1 MAARYDHPGRGAFM
15 PSTIQHVV
23 LGIAAALCG
32 VLPAGTTAHAQDYPT
47 QPIRILVGFGP
58 GSIADVLARMVGRHI
73 EARHG
78 KPVVVEN
85 RPGNSSMLAAEQVA
99 KADKDGHTLFMATVA
114 QTLVPVRRKMA
125 FRLDKDMAPIALL
138 GVVPNLM
145 VAHPSLGVK
154 DVQGLIAI
162 ARSKPDTLTFGTSGS
177 GTASHLAA
185 ELFNHRVGARIVV
198 VHYQSG
204 SNQVLVDLLGG
215 RLNLAFNSAATL
227 APHVEKGSLVA
238 LGVAQ
243 AARTRMLPAVPT
255 MAEQGLPGFDAG
267 IWIGLLGPAG
277 MSQAAIDLVA
287 AASNEA
293 LKTDAAAKALDAQ
306 GIDPLGGTPAA
317 FAAFIADDIDKWTK
331 VVTAANLHE

>member
-1 MAARYDHPGRGAFM
+1 M
-15 PSTIQHVV
+15 PSQCRPAV
-23 LGIAAALCG
+23 IAAALS
-32 VLPAGTTAHAQDYPT
+32 VFAALAPASPLLAQDFPT
-47 QPIRILVGFGP
+47 QPIKILVGFGP
-58 GSIADVLARMVGRHI
+58 GSIADVLARLVGKHV
-73 EARHG
+73 ETKLG
-78 KPVVVEN
+78 KPVVIEN

-114 QTLVPVRRKMA
+114 QTLVPVRRKIA
-125 FRLDKDMAPIALL
+125 FRLDKDMAPIAML

-154 DVQGLIAI
+154 DVQSLIAL
-162 ARSKPDTLTFGTSGS
+162 AKSKPDALTFGTSGS

-185 ELFNHRVGARIVV
+185 ELFNQRAGAKIVV

-243 AARTRMLPAVPT
+243 AARTRMLPNVPT
-255 MAEQGLPGFDAG
+255 MAEQGMPGFDAG

-277 MSQAAIDLVA
+277 MPPRAVELLA

-293 LKTDAAAKALDAQ
+293 LTTEVATTAMSAQ
-306 GIDPLGGTPAA
+306 GIEALAGTPRE
-317 FAAFIADDIDKWTK
+317 FAAFISEDIEKWSK
-331 VVTAANLHE
+331 VVNSAGLHE

>member
-1 MAARYDHPGRGAFM
+1 MPSLSRAAR
-15 PSTIQHVV
+15 
-23 LGIAAALCG
+23 AAALS
-32 VLPAGTTAHAQDYPT
+32 LIAALAPASAALAQDFPT

-58 GSIADVLARMVGRHI
+58 GSIADVLARLVGRHV
-73 EARHG
+73 EAKLGR
-78 KPVVVEN
+78 PVVVEN

-154 DVQGLIAI
+154 DVQSLIAL
-162 ARSKPDTLTFGTSGS
+162 AKSKPDALTFGTSGS

-185 ELFNHRVGARIVV
+185 ELFNQRAGARIVV

-243 AARTRMLPAVPT
+243 SARTKMLPDVPT

-267 IWIGLLGPAG
+267 IWIGLLGPTG
-277 MSQAAIDLVA
+277 MPPRAIELLA

-293 LKTDAAAKALDAQ
+293 LKTDVATTALTAQ
-306 GIDPLGGTPAA
+306 GIEALAGTPAE
-317 FAAFIADDIDKWTK
+317 FARFIAEDIDKWSK
-331 VVTAANLHE
+331 VVDSAGLHE

>member
-1 MAARYDHPGRGAFM
+1 MFDRTTSALAAVAVMVGATFLA
-15 PSTIQHVV
+15 PSVQ
-23 LGIAAALCG
+23 
-32 VLPAGTTAHAQDYPT
+32 AQDFPA
-47 QPIRILVGFGP
+47 QSIRILVGFGP
-58 GSIADVLARMVGRHI
+58 GSIADVIARLAGKHM
-73 EARHG
+73 EARLG
-78 KPVVVEN
+78 KPVIVEN

-114 QTLVPVRRKMA
+114 QTLVPVRRKMN
-125 FRLDKDMAPIALL
+125 FRLDRDMAPIALL

-145 VAHPSLGVK
+145 VAHPALGVK
-154 DVQGLIAI
+154 NVQELIAI
-162 ARSKPDTLTFGTSGS
+162 AKSKPDTLTFGTSGS

-185 ELFNHRVGARIVV
+185 ELFNHRVGAKIVV

-227 APHVEKGSLVA
+227 APHVDKGALVA

-243 AARTRMLPAVPT
+243 ASRTKMLPQVPT

-277 MSQAAIDLVA
+277 MPQRAVA
-287 AASNEA
+287 MLAETSAEA
-293 LKTDAAAKALDAQ
+293 LKTDVAVKAMEAQ
-306 GIDPLGGTPAA
+306 GIEALSGTPAG
-317 FAAFIADDIDKWTK
+317 FAAFIAADIEKWTN
-331 VVTAANLHE
+331 VVSSAGLHE